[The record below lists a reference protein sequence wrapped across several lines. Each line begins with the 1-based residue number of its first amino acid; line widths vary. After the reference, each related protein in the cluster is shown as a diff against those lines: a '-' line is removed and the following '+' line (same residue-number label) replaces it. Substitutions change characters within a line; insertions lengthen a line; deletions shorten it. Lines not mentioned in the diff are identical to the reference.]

1 MNIILIILIVLLVLA
16 TIIGCFAAICG
27 INKINKEKYKKI
39 FDKNVNKIVQEMS
52 EQFDKYLENQE
63 KDLQDALKDINNSFE
78 ERRQNISAQ
87 IALLNEGLEKAKERH
102 EQQLKE
108 LEENTATFVNN
119 RSKAEAAQIQ
129 SIIDYYQTQQ
139 NQITEEFED
148 FKNKVETEK
157 RTILNE
163 LNKEKKKQ
171 AEIIEQYRKAEEVKQ
186 NQDFYRISIS
196 ENEKSD
202 IKKLKDLSYSFSKP
216 EILLKLIYETYYK
229 TKMEELFKR
238 VLGENK
244 DAAGIYKITNIE
256 NNKVYIGKTT
266 KFIDRF
272 RTHAKRGC
280 GIERI
285 TGLLYDAMFDEGLE
299 NFTWEIVMTCSKD
312 ELSEKE
318 KEMIDF
324 YKSNEYGYNIRK
336 G

>member
-1 MNIILIILIVLLVLA
+1 MNIVLIILIVLLVLA
-16 TIIGCFAAICG
+16 TIIGCSAAIRG

-39 FDKNVNKIVQEMS
+39 FDKNVDKIVQEMS

-87 IALLNEGLEKAKERH
+87 ITLLNEGLEKAKERH

-108 LEENTATFVNN
+108 LEENTATLVNN

-139 NQITEEFED
+139 SQITDEFED
-148 FKNKVETEK
+148 FKNKVETER

-216 EILLKLIYETYYK
+216 EILLKLTYETYYK

-238 VLGENK
+238 VLGENR

>member
-1 MNIILIILIVLLVLA
+1 MNTLFIILIILLILA
-16 TIIGCFAAICG
+16 TAVGCFAAIHG
-27 INKINKEKYKKI
+27 INKTKKENYKKI
-39 FDKNVNKIVQEMS
+39 FDKKVEEIVSEMNT
-52 EQFDKYLENQE
+52 QFDKYLKNQE
-63 KDLQDALKDINNSFE
+63 RDLKQALEDVNNAFE
-78 ERRQNISAQ
+78 ERRRNVQ
-87 IALLNEGLEKAKERH
+87 IQINLLDEGLDKAKLRQ

-108 LEENTATFVNN
+108 LEENTTNLVNN
-119 RSKAEAAQIQ
+119 RSKTEAAQIQ
-129 SIIDYYQTQQ
+129 SIVDYYQNQQQLITQ
-139 NQITEEFED
+139 EFEI
-148 FKNKVETEK
+148 FKEEIENEK
-157 RTILNE
+157 RTILAE
-163 LNKEKKKQ
+163 LNKEKQKQ
-171 AEIIEQYRKAEEVKQ
+171 SEIIEQYRKAEEVKQ
-186 NQDFYRISIS
+186 NQNFYRISIS

-229 TKMEELFKR
+229 TKIEELFKR

-244 DAAGIYKITNIE
+244 NEAGIYKITNIK

-266 KFIDRF
+266 KLIDRW

-285 TGLLYDAMFDEGLE
+285 NGLLYDAMFEEGLE
-299 NFTWEIVMTCSKD
+299 NFTWEIAILCSKN

-324 YKSNEYGYNIRK
+324 YKSSEYGYNIRK